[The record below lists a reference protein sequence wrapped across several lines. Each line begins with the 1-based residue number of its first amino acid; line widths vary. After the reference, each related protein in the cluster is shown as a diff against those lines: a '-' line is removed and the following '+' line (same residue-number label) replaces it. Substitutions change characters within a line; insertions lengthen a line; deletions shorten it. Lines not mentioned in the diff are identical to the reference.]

1 MRNAIA
7 FLKQKGCEVIQTGDF
22 TGGSYAYVDTT
33 RLLGCLVELL
43 ISKKD

>member
-1 MRNAIA
+1 MSKATA
-7 FLKQKGCEVIQTGDF
+7 YLKQKDCEVVQTGDF

-33 RLLGCLVELL
+33 RSLGCLVELL